1 MEIVSQK
8 EVNPPLDTLSIIVY
22 IIASIVVIACL
33 IYLVIISFK
42 ERKQKKLS
50 LISDLLPTFSLGKFI
65 IFWSAIGILAVVGI
79 MGAIQLEKS
88 SDKQIYMKVK
98 GEAVLQNYESSGNTL
113 IAHLKG
119 KNKQKYDIYLS
130 KDDELNQKHR
140 IRRGDKVVITSE
152 DKAYQ
157 LRERE
162 SNLTTNNHSYELAK
176 NSYMEKVD
184 K

>member
-1 MEIVSQK
+1 M
-8 EVNPPLDTLSIIVY
+8 
-22 IIASIVVIACL
+22 
-33 IYLVIISFK
+33 
-42 ERKQKKLS
+42 
-50 LISDLLPTFSLGKFI
+50 
-65 IFWSAIGILAVVGI
+65 
-79 MGAIQLEKS
+79 
-88 SDKQIYMKVK
+88 
-98 GEAVLQNYESSGNTL
+98 LQNYESSGNTL

-130 KDDELNQKHR
+130 KDDALNQKHR

-157 LRERE
+157 LRKRE

>member
-1 MEIVSQK
+1 
-8 EVNPPLDTLSIIVY
+8 
-22 IIASIVVIACL
+22 
-33 IYLVIISFK
+33 
-42 ERKQKKLS
+42 
-50 LISDLLPTFSLGKFI
+50 
-65 IFWSAIGILAVVGI
+65 
-79 MGAIQLEKS
+79 
-88 SDKQIYMKVK
+88 MKVK

-157 LRERE
+157 LRKRE

>member
-50 LISDLLPTFSLGKFI
+50 LISDLLPSFSLGKFI
-65 IFWSAIGILAVVGI
+65 IFWSAIGMLAVAGI

-157 LRERE
+157 LRKRE
-162 SNLTTNNHSYELAK
+162 SNITTNNHSYELAK
-176 NSYMEKVD
+176 NSYKEKVD